1 MIVAF
6 EGMDGSG
13 KSTIAKEVAEKANFK
28 YEPQRLIS
36 LLNIDEE
43 KFNKFIKLIRTSKN
57 KKLAFFFYSFRC
69 MLDNDIK
76 EDTVVERTMMSTYYF
91 EKDKILDVEWDNIM
105 TNNIVPDITFVLY
118 ASPYIRYQRIQNRNK
133 NDSDL
138 RSSEA
143 LKDGYPTMLEFANK
157 YGIPYIGINTEIYN
171 KQQIIEIC
179 SAIIFYY
186 SRISKEERK
195 KIIKKM
201 NDTYGFDSIYSL
213 GGEKKYGKK
222 L

>member
-13 KSTIAKEVAEKANFK
+13 KSTIAQAVAEKENFR

-91 EKDKILDVEWDNIM
+91 EKNKILEEEWDSIM

-118 ASPYIRYQRIQNRNK
+118 ASSYIRQQRIKKRNK

-138 RSSEA
+138 KSSEA

-157 YGIPYIGINTEIYN
+157 YDIPYVGINTEIYN
-171 KQQIIEIC
+171 KQQIVEIC

-186 SRISKEERK
+186 SRIPKEARK
-195 KIIKKM
+195 KFIKRM
-201 NDTYGFDSIYSL
+201 NDTYGFDSLYLL
-213 GGEKKYGKK
+213 GEEKKYEKK